1 MDKLPNNP
9 NCPLSGTRYCALL
22 NMRTCSECTVG
33 GNGDTPEQVM
43 RDLDLYEQLL
53 PEGGIAQLFVTLR
66 CQFCKHE
73 PVGQRN
79 GYAILYMAHP
89 EPKRIQRTLFK
100 NSAAPFGTIIPV
112 QISICKEC
120 RKKLLMLDYAPTLVA
135 VLFGLIMVVLSLIR
149 DTRTAMLEISTWFP
163 FVLWAASIVIGIFL
177 GKALSGALEKK
188 FAGSMYVDILRH
200 PVLREMTDKGWEPI
214 RSGRSR
220 VVFSKSRRVVGLGTA
235 VPSDEDID

>member
-22 NMRTCSECTVG
+22 NMRSCSECTVG
-33 GNGDTPEQVM
+33 GNGDTPEQVKQ
-43 RDLDLYEQLL
+43 DLDLYEQLL
-53 PEGGIAQLFVTLR
+53 PENGVAQLFVTLR

-89 EPKRIQRTLFK
+89 GPKRIQRKLFK
-100 NSAAPFGTIIPV
+100 DSSGSFGTIIPV
-112 QISICKEC
+112 QISVCKEC
-120 RKKLLMLDYAPTLVA
+120 RKRILLMDYLPVLIP
-135 VLFGLIMVVLSLIR
+135 VLFGLIVVILSLVSG
-149 DTRTAMLEISTWFP
+149 TRSAMLDISTWLP
-163 FVLWAASIVIGIFL
+163 FALWVVSIVVGFFL

-188 FAGSMYVDILRH
+188 YASDMYVDILKH
-200 PVLREMTDKGWEPI
+200 PVLKEMTNRGWEPI
-214 RSGRSR
+214 RSGRAR

-235 VPSDEDID
+235 VLSDEDID